1 MYINDEKMNC
11 RYDRGDDR
19 FSYRVGAI
27 IIEAGAAL
35 LATNDS
41 ADYYYSIGGGVHF
54 GETSRDAVLREV
66 KEETGVDY
74 EIDRLAFI
82 HENFFTEKCGVCK
95 GKHFHE
101 LALYYLMKPRG
112 TRVINSDSYCSD
124 GKEYLKWVP
133 IDQLKAMK
141 VFPDFYADKIGD
153 LPEGVQSI
161 VSHEAE

>member
-1 MYINDEKMNC
+1 MYLNDEKINC

-27 IIEAGAAL
+27 IIEDGAAL

-74 EIDRLAFI
+74 EIDRLAFV
-82 HENFFTEKCGVCK
+82 HENFFMEKCGVHK
-95 GKHFHE
+95 GKRFHE
-101 LALYYLMKPRG
+101 LSLYYLMKPRG
-112 TRVINSDSYCSD
+112 TRVIDSDSYCSN
-124 GKEYLKWVP
+124 GREYLKWVP
-133 IDQLKAMK
+133 LEKIKSLK
-141 VFPDFYADKIGD
+141 VFPDFYAEKLGN
-153 LPEGVQSI
+153 LPEDVQAL
-161 VSHEAE
+161 VSRDVD

>member
-27 IIEAGAAL
+27 IVEDGAAL

-82 HENFFTEKCGVCK
+82 HENFFTKNAA
-95 GKHFHE
+95 F
-101 LALYYLMKPRG
+101 AR
-112 TRVINSDSYCSD
+112 
-124 GKEYLKWVP
+124 
-133 IDQLKAMK
+133 A
-141 VFPDFYADKIGD
+141 
-153 LPEGVQSI
+153 SI
-161 VSHEAE
+161 FTNWRCTIS

>member
-1 MYINDEKMNC
+1 MYLNDEKINC

-27 IIEAGAAL
+27 IIEDGAAL

-74 EIDRLAFI
+74 EIDRLAFV
-82 HENFFTEKCGVCK
+82 HENFFTEKCGMHK
-95 GKHFHE
+95 GKRFHE
-101 LALYYLMKPRG
+101 LSLYYLMKPRG
-112 TRVINSDSYCSD
+112 TRVIDSDSYC
-124 GKEYLKWVP
+124 
-133 IDQLKAMK
+133 
-141 VFPDFYADKIGD
+141 
-153 LPEGVQSI
+153 
-161 VSHEAE
+161 

>member
-27 IIEAGAAL
+27 IIEDGAAL